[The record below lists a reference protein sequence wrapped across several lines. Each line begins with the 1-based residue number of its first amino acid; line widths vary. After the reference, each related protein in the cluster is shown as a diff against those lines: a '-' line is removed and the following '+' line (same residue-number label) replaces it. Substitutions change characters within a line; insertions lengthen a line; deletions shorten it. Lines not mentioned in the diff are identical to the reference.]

1 MEHGRELWRAE
12 LQRARRGQLFGL
24 ETIIAHHKGMEGPE
38 NRLEVSN
45 YEELLV
51 AVRQWRER
59 TESAFRCI
67 EETEN
72 NRRNEEL
79 EKKKVECARVKK
91 LAALT
96 VGVGLVL
103 AGGLW
108 LVS

>member
-24 ETIIAHHKGMEGPE
+24 ESIIAHCKGMEGPE
-38 NRLEVSN
+38 NGLEVWN
-45 YEELLV
+45 CEELLV
-51 AVRQWRER
+51 AVTQWRQQR
-59 TESAFRCI
+59 ESAFRCI

-79 EKKKVECARVKK
+79 ENKKLECARVKK

-103 AGGLW
+103 AGGLR
-108 LVS
+108 LLS

>member
-1 MEHGRELWRAE
+1 MFNEKRA
-12 LQRARRGQLFGL
+12 
-24 ETIIAHHKGMEGPE
+24 KPE
-38 NRLEVSN
+38 NWAPATHVSASRN
-45 YEELLV
+45 LAAICSAFSAPYP
-51 AVRQWRER
+51 R
-59 TESAFRCI
+59 ESAFRCV